1 MARTWPTRPMHR
13 RQGRLQRAEATADPL
28 PFDSEAAKAYG
39 LVYAATLSSGRMGAG
54 RERST

>member
-1 MARTWPTRPMHR
+1 MHR